1 MKRVIT
7 TIALLM
13 SLAATLYAQL
23 PTFEWRLENEQ
34 LTGPTTY
41 QFDVNIY
48 NTGSTAFE
56 MRGGTIAF
64 MIDTAWSRRGTLTVT
79 TPSSGL
85 VAGQQGA
92 AVGFVNQTAT
102 AAAYFRKII
111 ATVGA
116 TVGTTIPANSMVK
129 CFTFVLTNTVAFSTT
144 VPPRFAWKYT
154 STAPAAGF
162 NYTDGLG
169 NSATVVSNAQ
179 GSNPITV
186 ITNQAFCYT
195 PIYWNGT
202 IWRTANQTTNAS
214 VTPTPSATLDAVVFN
229 GTVADGFN
237 CRHYNLL
244 STRTHTLNSGILN
257 IAGNATIN
265 GTLSSASGTI
275 NLNGSAFT
283 ANQTLSGSLSSLS
296 VANLGFGLASNAGTK
311 TISVPAIVTGA
322 VTQSGTATLAATGGL
337 TLKSSSTSTARI
349 AALSSGSAI
358 TGTITAERFIPA
370 NGRRWRFLSSPVVG
384 GTSLQWR
391 DNGGNTSGRGTQITG
406 STVNDDVSTKNQA
419 SAYKYNESSSN
430 GAADIDKKWE
440 TIDGNTSL
448 VNGNGYRVFIRGDRS
463 ISLSVANATNNVT
476 TLWVS
481 GSNPSSPVSLPVTYN
496 PTLGN
501 GWNLVGNPFPSPIDW
516 NANSGWTKT
525 NISNTIWI
533 WNPLNNSY
541 GSFDGTTNTNAVT
554 RYIASGQAFF
564 VRANGLN
571 PLLSAGE
578 SVKVG
583 NTPSNMFK
591 TPENNSLR
599 IKLST
604 VLYESNQSDETVVR
618 FMDGKSDNFDNYE
631 DVSKPFMNPEV
642 NVSSFFGQDKY
653 AMVNYLDTK
662 SINAKIVP
670 LSAWVVSEGIYTMSF
685 SQIDG
690 FNSDINI
697 YLKDNYKNTITD
709 LRVNDTYAFN
719 VDAQKE
725 STQDGRLELIFVNK
739 TSSVESVL
747 AGRKASLNVY
757 PNPAIDVL
765 NIEVLN
771 ANFKNSVVTIYNVS
785 GVEVM
790 SVDMIGNK
798 KSLDIEKLTSGAYLV
813 KVSNTENG
821 YTNTVKFIK

>member
-1 MKRVIT
+1 MKKVIT
-7 TIALLM
+7 TIALLV
-13 SLAATLYAQL
+13 SLGATLYAQL

-34 LTGPTTY
+34 LTSATTY

-56 MRGGTIAF
+56 IRGGTIAF
-64 MIDTAWSRRGTLTVT
+64 MLDTAWSRRGTLTVT

-92 AVGFVNQTAT
+92 AASFANQTAT

-111 ATVGA
+111 TTVGA
-116 TVGTTIPANSMVK
+116 TVGTTIPANSVVK
-129 CFTFVLTNTVAFSTT
+129 CFTIVLTNTVAYSTT
-144 VPPRFAWKYT
+144 VPPRFTWKFT

-162 NYTDGLG
+162 NYTDGSN
-169 NSATVVSNAQ
+169 NSAAVVTNAQ

-214 VTPTPSATLDAVVFN
+214 VTPTPSAILDAVVFN

-237 CRHYNLL
+237 CRHYNLQ
-244 STRTHTLNSGILN
+244 SGRTHTLNSGILN

-275 NLNGSAFT
+275 NLIGSAFT

-358 TGTITAERFIPA
+358 TGTITAERFIPVNTA
-370 NGRRWRFLSSPVVG
+370 RRWRFLASPVVG
-384 GTSLQWR
+384 GNTLQWR
-391 DNGGNTSGRGTQITG
+391 DNAGNTAGRGIQITG
-406 STVNDDVSTKNQA
+406 STGTVDANIPNPSVL
-419 SAYKYNESSSN
+419 KYNESSSAGSSN
-430 GAADIDKKWE
+430 INSKWE
-440 TIDGNTSL
+440 ALDGNTPL
-448 VNGNGYRVFIRGDRS
+448 QNGAGYRAFIRGDRS
-463 ISLSVANATNNVT
+463 ATPSNQVLNST
-476 TLWVS
+476 TIWVS
-481 GSNPSSPVSLPVTYN
+481 GTYPSTPVNIPITYN
-496 PTLGN
+496 SSLGN

-516 NANSGWTKT
+516 NASSGWTKT
-525 NISNTIWI
+525 NILGTVWI
-533 WNPLNNSY
+533 WNPITNSY
-541 GSFDGTTNTNAVT
+541 GAFDGTNTLNSVT

-564 VRANGLN
+564 IQANGSN
-571 PLLSAGE
+571 PALVINE
-578 SVKVG
+578 SVKVS

-591 TPENNSLR
+591 TSERNSLR

-604 VLYESNQSDETVVR
+604 GSDQSDETIVH
-618 FMDGKSDNFDNYE
+618 FKDGKLDEFISDE
-631 DVSKPFMNPEV
+631 DIFKPFMNPEV
-642 NVSSFFGQDKY
+642 NISSFFGQDKY
-653 AMVNYLDTK
+653 AMVNYLDIK

-670 LSAWVVSEGIYTMSF
+670 LSAWLLNEGVYTMSF

-690 FNSDINI
+690 FNSDVNI

-813 KVSNTENG
+813 KVSNSENG

>member
-1 MKRVIT
+1 MKKVIT

-13 SLAATLYAQL
+13 SLGATLYAQL

-64 MIDTAWSRRGTLTVT
+64 MLDTAWSRRGTLTVT
-79 TPSSGL
+79 TPSSGMA
-85 VAGQQGA
+85 AGQLTGA
-92 AVGFVNQTAT
+92 ASFAQQTAS

-111 ATVGA
+111 TSVGA
-116 TVGTTIPANSMVK
+116 GVGTTIPANSVVK
-129 CFTFVLTNTVAFSTT
+129 CFTIVLTNTVAYSTT
-144 VPPRFAWKYT
+144 VPPRFTWKYT

-169 NSATVVSNAQ
+169 GSATVVSNA
-179 GSNPITV
+179 GSAAV
-186 ITNQAFCYT
+186 LANQAFCYT

-214 VTPTPSATLDAVVFN
+214 VTSTPSATLDAVVFN

-265 GTLSSASGTI
+265 GALSSASGTI

-358 TGTITAERFIPA
+358 TGNITVERFIPA
-370 NGRRWRFLSSPVVG
+370 NGRRWRFLSSPVMG

-391 DNGGNTSGRGTQITG
+391 DNAG
-406 STVNDDVSTKNQA
+406 STVGKGIIITGVTGTVDASVTNPSAVS
-419 SAYKYNESSSN
+419 YNEASTN
-430 GAADIDKKWE
+430 GGTNINAKWE
-440 TIDGNTSL
+440 AIDGNTAL
-448 VNGNGYRVFIRGDRS
+448 VNGKGYRVFVRGDRTS
-463 ISLSVANATNNVT
+463 TNNNTTNTVT
-476 TLWVS
+476 TVS
-481 GSNPSSPVSLPVTYN
+481 VTGTYPSTPVSIPVTYN

-516 NANSGWTKT
+516 NAASGWTKT
-525 NISNTIWI
+525 NISNTVWI
-533 WNPLNNSY
+533 WNPTTNSY
-541 GSFDGTTNTNAVT
+541 GSFDGTTNTNSVT
-554 RYIASGQAFF
+554 RYIGSSQAFF
-564 VRANGLN
+564 IQAT
-571 PLLSAGE
+571 SASPVLTIDE
-578 SVKVG
+578 PVKVS

-591 TPENNSLR
+591 ASERNSLR
-599 IKLST
+599 MRLIKDDS
-604 VLYESNQSDETVVR
+604 ESDEAVVR
-618 FMDGKSDNFDNYE
+618 FMDGKSDAFTYTE
-631 DVSKPFMNPEV
+631 DVAKPLMNPNV
-642 NVSSFFGQDKY
+642 NISSYFGADKY
-653 AMVNYLDTK
+653 SMVNYLELK
-662 SINAKIVP
+662 SMNAKVVP
-670 LSAWVVSEGIYTMSF
+670 LAAWVSSEGNYTIKFNQVQSF
-685 SQIDG
+685 D
-690 FNSDINI
+690 NDINV
-697 YLKDNYKNTITD
+697 YLKDNYNNTITD
-709 LRVNDTYAFN
+709 LRVNDNYSFN
-719 VDAQKE
+719 IDSKPE
-725 STQDGRLELIFVNK
+725 STLDGRLELIFVNK

-771 ANFKNSVVTIYNVS
+771 ANFKNSVLTIYNVS